1 MVWVN
6 VYTNLSGFDSE
17 LVLVD
22 LGVQQVAEDAVLGL
36 V

>member
-1 MVWVN
+1 MEWVN
-6 VYTNLSGFDSE
+6 VYTRLSRFDSE

-22 LGVQQVAEDAVLGL
+22 LGVQQVAENAVLGL